1 MYNASTLGANR
12 YVLIKSYHLEETLL
26 LREVIGKMHKKM
38 TGELDQTAHYFFLK
52 KRVMDSL
59 TIEIS
64 AKTSRIRISSQLMT
78 GSIVLLHLLLSLL
91 FHPTQIVPR
100 RKSRISKSTYVV
112 PSFFY
117 TQSQEV
123 VKNPRT

>member
-1 MYNASTLGANR
+1 M
-12 YVLIKSYHLEETLL
+12 L